1 MVLYSLLGN
10 KLSEIGGTADA
21 LRMQTPESRG
31 EGMARVLVVD
41 DEDELR
47 EMLAETVRSLGH
59 EVLTAEDGEK
69 GLHVYKQQEIDLVI
83 TDLKM
88 PRMDGLTLLREI
100 RLVKPDAVVLMI
112 TAFPTIDSAVQA
124 IKLGAYDYI
133 IKPFKIEQIEVV
145 VRRAVE
151 KKRLM
156 EQLGLFR
163 GLFWLALF

>member
-1 MVLYSLLGN
+1 
-10 KLSEIGGTADA
+10 
-21 LRMQTPESRG
+21 
-31 EGMARVLVVD
+31 MARVLIVD

-59 EVLTAEDGEK
+59 EVFTAEDGEK

-163 GLFWLALF
+163 GMFWLALFSIPFWIILGVVWFSYIKGG

>member
-1 MVLYSLLGN
+1 
-10 KLSEIGGTADA
+10 
-21 LRMQTPESRG
+21 
-31 EGMARVLVVD
+31 MARILIVD

-59 EVLTAEDGEK
+59 EVHTASDGDV
-69 GLHVYKQQEIDLVI
+69 GLRVYKQQQIDLVI

-88 PRMDGLTLLREI
+88 PRMNGLTLLREVK
-100 RLVKPDAVVLMI
+100 LVRPDAVVLMI
-112 TAFPTIDSAVQA
+112 TAYPTIDSAVQA

-133 IKPFKIEQIEVV
+133 TKPFKLEQIEIV

-151 KKRLM
+151 KKRLL

-163 GLFWLALF
+163 GMFWLALFSIPFWIILCVVWFSYVSGN